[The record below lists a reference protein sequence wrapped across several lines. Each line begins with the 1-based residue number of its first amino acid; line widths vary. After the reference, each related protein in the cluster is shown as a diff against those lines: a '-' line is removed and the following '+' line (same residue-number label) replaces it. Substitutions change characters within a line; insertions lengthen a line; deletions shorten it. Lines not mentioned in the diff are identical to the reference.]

1 MAKQESILEHIA
13 LPTRIIVQRIDLS
26 VTTLAEIVQR
36 GELALEGGETC
47 ELEAGGQV
55 LARGKI
61 VRRRGE
67 HYFKVL
73 ETGEEKSI

>member
-1 MAKQESILEHIA
+1 MAKQESILERIS
-13 LPTRIIVQRIDLS
+13 LPTRIIVQR
-26 VTTLAEIVQR
+26 TTLSTAALSAIVQKE
-36 GELALEGGETC
+36 ELAPVGGETC

-61 VRRRGE
+61 VKRRGE

-73 ETGEEKSI
+73 ETEEEERA